1 MPCRACAS
9 LICCWRWTPGPAS
22 RDASNAAPSRVA
34 SPTRRWN
41 ATCGTA
47 PCSVRG
53 TPRPRTKSSRSIRPS
68 RLRAA
73 GEREAVRNQ
82 ASRLAA
88 VATPASTNFSSATS
102 QQGRHSLRVAHRWC
116 DWQCPVD
123 HGVKKRQLIRF
134 QRARRI
140 AQAHQY
146 QCEAKLVGFPTA
158 LRDKRQIFG
167 SECRMAE
174 NLSLV
179 RGKTKQPRPCRLAS
193 NLCLAITRPPCVGA
207 WLV

>member
-1 MPCRACAS
+1 M
-9 LICCWRWTPGPAS
+9 
-22 RDASNAAPSRVA
+22 AAA
-34 SPTRRWN
+34 YF
-41 ATCGTA
+41 
-47 PCSVRG
+47 
-53 TPRPRTKSSRSIRPS
+53 
-68 RLRAA
+68 LD
-73 GEREAVRNQ
+73 
-82 ASRLAA
+82 
-88 VATPASTNFSSATS
+88 

-123 HGVKKRQLIRF
+123 HGVKSSTVKGEQTEPTGQFGEVRPSSLVALRINGERAGIYVELLGEIDDQRRRRQLIRF

-140 AQAHQY
+140 AQADQY